1 MSGDAHV
8 QFWEG
13 LGVRLPGA
21 TQPGRHDHDCAREQR
36 WMNRTGKKEGRSGAC
51 CRRRVLDLVLPNDV
65 RTAKGALCAAISG
78 LAIASFS

>member
-21 TQPGRHDHDCAREQR
+21 TQQNQATH
-36 WMNRTGKKEGRSGAC
+36 
-51 CRRRVLDLVLPNDV
+51 PNDAV
-65 RTAKGALCAAISG
+65 ADATN
-78 LAIASFS
+78 

>member
-21 TQPGRHDHDCAREQR
+21 TQLWSDRVKSLF
-36 WMNRTGKKEGRSGAC
+36 NRFRLLTRLEPTIGAC
-51 CRRRVLDLVLPNDV
+51 SAGNRARGKCD
-65 RTAKGALCAAISG
+65 G
-78 LAIASFS
+78 

>member
-21 TQPGRHDHDCAREQR
+21 TQHR
-36 WMNRTGKKEGRSGAC
+36 GAC
-51 CRRRVLDLVLPNDV
+51 SEQVEHALRLCLP
-65 RTAKGALCAAISG
+65 G
-78 LAIASFS
+78 LG

>member
-21 TQPGRHDHDCAREQR
+21 TQHENIRSVF
-36 WMNRTGKKEGRSGAC
+36 KE
-51 CRRRVLDLVLPNDV
+51 
-65 RTAKGALCAAISG
+65 
-78 LAIASFS
+78 IAGYP

>member
-21 TQPGRHDHDCAREQR
+21 ITMERLVKYVSGQGS
-36 WMNRTGKKEGRSGAC
+36 NR
-51 CRRRVLDLVLPNDV
+51 
-65 RTAKGALCAAISG
+65 
-78 LAIASFS
+78 AIASLVRRARWLRARHLELAHASISLAAPSSLSPL